1 MSQPTRAPF
10 EAVKARHI
18 LGLWLGST
26 LITSLGLVF
35 FTAVWAPELLD
46 EEVMLL
52 FWLAHESASLITTVY
67 FSRRIQ
73 ALGIP
78 WRRFMGGPISLP
90 PQQLLQLVVMGFL
103 MVWGWML
110 LPHLQGFWRPGE
122 GAASDM
128 SLLWRPL
135 NTPYALSL
143 NLIEGIAVVVLAPV
157 IEEILF
163 RGLLLHRLAV
173 KWGLRDAIWISALI
187 FGLLHGFAPG
197 IFLLGLTL
205 TLVYLKTGG
214 SLYTTILLHALHN
227 FLSVVAINGL
237 HQLGWAAHGDNLI
250 SWMVLELFFLS
261 IAALMYRDFLKA
273 YRSAWS
279 TWPPFLRVVR
289 TPPTDPLI
297 PANPDIHQL

>member
-1 MSQPTRAPF
+1 MSKPLRAPF
-10 EAVKARHI
+10 EAIKARHI

-26 LITSLGLVF
+26 LITSLGLVLI
-35 FTAVWAPELLD
+35 TAVLAPELLD
-46 EEVMLL
+46 EEAMLL
-52 FWLAHESASLITTVY
+52 FWLSFESASLITVVY

-78 WRRFMGGPISLP
+78 WQRFMGGPIDLSP
-90 PQQLLQLVVMGFL
+90 RQLIQLVVMGFL

-110 LPHLQGFWRPGE
+110 LPHVQQFWFPAE
-122 GAASDM
+122 GTTSDT
-128 SLLWRPL
+128 LLIWRPL
-135 NTPYALSL
+135 GTPYALTL
-143 NLIEGIAVVVLAPV
+143 NLIEGVAVVVLAPV

-227 FLSVVAINGL
+227 LLSVLASNGL
-237 HQLGWAAHGDNLI
+237 HQMGWTAQTDNLI
-250 SWMVLELFFLS
+250 SWMVVELFFLG

-273 YRSAWS
+273 YHSAWT

-289 TPPTDPLI
+289 TPPTGPLI
-297 PANPDIHQL
+297 APNPDVPTA